1 MFVSSLKLLRAAVGA
16 ERVVTDPDVVVGFS
30 RDWTGRFGAKPLA
43 VVRAASVDQV
53 AAVLEWCTRTG
64 TAVVP
69 QGGNTGLVGGGVP
82 RGGELVL
89 SLAGLVDPLTVDVA
103 AAQVT
108 AGAGVT
114 LGRLQQAASDAGLVY
129 GVDVASRESA
139 TVGGSIATNAGGLR
153 VPRYGDTR
161 AQVVGVEAVM
171 GDGTVVSHL
180 NGLTRDNT
188 GYHLP
193 SLLTGSE
200 GTLAVITKA
209 RLRLHRP
216 SQASAVALV
225 GFDSLHAAV
234 TAAGLLRTGLP
245 GVVAVELM
253 LPAGMGLVL
262 RHTGLAAPIGVDR
275 VQAYLVVECDDTD
288 PVSTLSHALSQTP
301 GVCDAAVA
309 DDTRGRAALW
319 AFRERHTEAIAS
331 RGAAVKMDVTL
342 PAATLSEFLHT
353 VQGTVGQASPG
364 AATWL
369 FGHVGDGNV
378 HVNVTEADD
387 PDMVQDSVYRL
398 VAAMGGSI
406 STEHGIGVA
415 KKRWLHLNRSN
426 QELRVFASI
435 KAALDPGDV
444 LNPGVLF
451 P

>member
-1 MFVSSLKLLRAAVGA
+1 MSSLKSLRAAVGV

-30 RDWTGRFGAKPLA
+30 RDWTGRFGDEPLA
-43 VVRAASVDQV
+43 VVRPVSVEQV

-82 RGGELVL
+82 RGGELLL
-89 SLAGLVDPLTVDVA
+89 SLAGLTDALTVDVA

-114 LGRLQQAASDAGLVY
+114 LGRLQRAARDAGLVY
-129 GVDVASRESA
+129 GVDLASRESA

-171 GDGTVVSHL
+171 GDGMVVSHL
-180 NGLTRDNT
+180 SGLIRDNT

-193 SLLTGSE
+193 SLLAGSE

-216 SQASAVALV
+216 LRVSAVALV
-225 GFDSLHAAV
+225 GFKSLRAAV
-234 TAAGLLRTGLP
+234 IAAGLLRTGLP

-262 RHTGLAAPIGVDR
+262 RHTGLAPPIGVDG
-275 VQAYLVVECDDTD
+275 VQAYLVMECEDSD
-288 PVSTLSHALSQTP
+288 PVSTLSDALSQAP

-309 DDTRGRAALW
+309 EDPRGRAALW

-331 RGAAVKMDVTL
+331 RGIAVKMDVTL

-353 VQGTVGQASPG
+353 VPETVGQVSPG

-378 HVNVTEADD
+378 HVNVTEADN
-387 PDMVQDSVYRL
+387 PDAVQDSVYRA

-415 KKRWLHLNRSN
+415 KKLWLHLNRSN
-426 QELRVFASI
+426 QELRVFANI
-435 KAALDPGDV
+435 KTALDPGGV